1 MDYYQGKN
9 RRWDSFLKRR
19 HTVTLLGFLCSVVM
33 HSQRLNLSIAMV
45 AMVNSTSIL
54 TTSSHRNSTECPLP
68 QKEHATLETHRTG
81 EFVWDPE
88 LQGHILGAGFLGYLL
103 AQIPGGLLAG
113 RFGTKPILLI
123 GLFAASICNLLSPVA
138 AQQHA
143 YLLAVIHLIRGMG
156 QGLQQPS
163 MSVLMAKW
171 FPRNER
177 GFLSAFIYCG
187 YPLGAFIASLISGA
201 LCDLEFLGGWPLVFY
216 TFGLLGVFVGF
227 LMVFFFFEQP
237 SDDPN
242 ITPSELQHIIQN
254 QDNSSVAARPPTP
267 WKGILFSVPTYALV
281 LALFGQYWMA
291 FYFLSVHPT
300 YMGTILNIPIKENG
314 ILSSGPFVAQ
324 AFTGF
329 FACWLAFWL
338 TKNKSIKINTLRKG
352 ANTLSCILFTIGT
365 IGVYLSGCDTMWNE
379 ICLFIA
385 TASIGFGF
393 AGCLITAVDMSPT
406 YCGVLMGFASTL
418 ASFSGFA
425 IPMTMGAL
433 TKHEQTLAQ
442 WGKMFLITAG
452 VGAGSG
458 IVFLTLGS
466 TDIQPWDP
474 CSSKDVN
481 MNSSEKPQD
490 KSLPMDSVEI
500 QLKTQKL

>member
-1 MDYYQGKN
+1 MALFLG
-9 RRWDSFLKRR
+9 DSFLKRR

-254 QDNSSVAARPPTP
+254 QDNSSVAAGSLDISGI
-267 WKGILFSVPTYALV
+267 KG
-281 LALFGQYWMA
+281 
-291 FYFLSVHPT
+291 
-300 YMGTILNIPIKENG
+300 
-314 ILSSGPFVAQ
+314 
-324 AFTGF
+324 
-329 FACWLAFWL
+329 
-338 TKNKSIKINTLRKG
+338 
-352 ANTLSCILFTIGT
+352 CILFTIGT

-481 MNSSEKPQD
+481 IKYSKNHK
-490 KSLPMDSVEI
+490 KNFLPMVSRKNS
-500 QLKTQKL
+500 LKTKKL